1 MKELSTAKLLAIL
14 WVLYLFNILYADA
27 LSLMQT
33 NAQVVTTQAN
43 QETIEQLLTDEM
55 LLGAAIIIEMAI
67 MMILLSLVLKVKI
80 NRIVNVVIASLQL
93 CVLLYSATFAD
104 ASYYFFFVIVES
116 GILLMIITIALK
128 WKSEEHQKPIS
139 AH

>member
-55 LLGAAIIIEMAI
+55 LLGAAIIIDKATGKPSVEGKESI
-67 MMILLSLVLKVKI
+67 VIESKMIEEGKVD
-80 NRIVNVVIASLQL
+80 VVEQ
-93 CVLLYSATFAD
+93 D
-104 ASYYFFFVIVES
+104 GKVIFIK
-116 GILLMIITIALK
+116 GTG
-128 WKSEEHQKPIS
+128 
-139 AH
+139 